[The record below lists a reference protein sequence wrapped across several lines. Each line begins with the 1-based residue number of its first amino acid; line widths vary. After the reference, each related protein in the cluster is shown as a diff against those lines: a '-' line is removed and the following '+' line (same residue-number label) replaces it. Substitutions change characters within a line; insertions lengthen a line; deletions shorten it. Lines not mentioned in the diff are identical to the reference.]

1 MSLSTVPRPFHHAP
15 TFPSPHLVTIDGTPV
30 PLLDIAEKRQVVVA
44 ALDLDCETPSAAQLC
59 VLHTRP
65 SAAAAS
71 RAPPAECAA
80 SR

>member
-59 VLHTRP
+59 VLH
-65 SAAAAS
+65 
-71 RAPPAECAA
+71 AP
-80 SR
+80 